1 MDRSIFLVGIG
12 GFVGSVL
19 RYLVSVAFAAWFA
32 SPVPFAT
39 FAVNI
44 AGCFVMG
51 ILFGLSERTGVLSPE
66 WRALLMAGF
75 CGGFTTFS
83 AFSVESVA
91 LIESKHFLELGLYI
105 SLSVIIGLAATY
117 AAIAIVRSF

>member
-1 MDRSIFLVGIG
+1 MDRSIFLVGVG

-19 RYLVSVAFAAWFA
+19 RYLISLAFAGWLG
-32 SPVPFAT
+32 SPFPLAT

-66 WRALLMAGF
+66 LRALLMAGF

-91 LIESKHFLELGLYI
+91 LIEARHLRELFLYIGLSVVLGL
-105 SLSVIIGLAATY
+105 GATY
-117 AAIAIVRSF
+117 AAIMIVRSV

>member
-1 MDRSIFLVGIG
+1 MVGIG

-19 RYLVSVAFAAWFA
+19 RYLVSLAFAGWLG
-32 SPVPFAT
+32 SPFPFAT

-44 AGCFVMG
+44 AGCFVIG
-51 ILFGLSERTGVLSPE
+51 ILFGLSERAGVLSPE
-66 WRALLMAGF
+66 LRALLMVGF

-91 LIESKHFLELGLYI
+91 LIESRHFFELTLYI
-105 SLSVIIGLAATY
+105 GFSVALGIAATF
-117 AAIAIVRSF
+117 AGIVIVRSV

>member
-1 MDRSIFLVGIG
+1 MVGIG

-19 RYLVSVAFAAWFA
+19 RYLVSVAFAGWLG
-32 SPVPFAT
+32 SPFPFAT
-39 FAVNI
+39 FSVNI
-44 AGCFVMG
+44 IGCLVMG

-66 WRALLMAGF
+66 MRALLMAGF

-91 LIESKHFLELGLYI
+91 LIESKHFLEFVLYVG
-105 SLSVIIGLAATY
+105 LSVVLGIAATY
-117 AAIAIVRSF
+117 AGILITKPA

>member
-1 MDRSIFLVGIG
+1 MVGIG

-19 RYLVSVAFAAWFA
+19 RYLVSVAFAGWLG
-32 SPVPFAT
+32 SPFPYAT
-39 FAVNI
+39 FIVNI
-44 AGCFVMG
+44 AGCFAMG

-66 WRALLMAGF
+66 GRALLMAGF

-91 LIESKHFLELGLYI
+91 LIESRHFVFLFLYVG
-105 SLSVIIGLAATY
+105 LSVILGIAVTY
-117 AAIAIVRSF
+117 AGISIVRSV

>member
-1 MDRSIFLVGIG
+1 MRSRIFHMDRSIFLVGIG

-19 RYLVSVAFAAWFA
+19 RYLVSVAFANWLG
-32 SPVPFAT
+32 SPFPYAT

-51 ILFGLSERTGVLSPE
+51 ILFGLSERAGVLSPE
-66 WRALLMAGF
+66 MRALLMAGF

-83 AFSVESVA
+83 AFWAGSVP
-91 LIESKHFLELGLYI
+91 
-105 SLSVIIGLAATY
+105 
-117 AAIAIVRSF
+117 

>member
-12 GFVGSVL
+12 GFAGSVL
-19 RYLVSVAFAAWFA
+19 RYLVSVAFAAWFV
-32 SPVPFAT
+32 SPIPFAT

-66 WRALLMAGF
+66 MRALLMAGF

-91 LIESKHFLELGLYI
+91 LIDSKHFLELGLYI

>member
-19 RYLVSVAFAAWFA
+19 RYLVSLAFAGWLG
-32 SPVPFAT
+32 SPFPFAT

-44 AGCFVMG
+44 MGCFLMG
-51 ILFGLSERTGVLSPE
+51 LLYGVSERAGVLGPE
-66 WRALLMAGF
+66 MRALLMAGL

-91 LIESKHFLELGLYI
+91 LLESRHFFELAAYI
-105 SLSVIIGLAATY
+105 GLSVILGVAATY
-117 AAIAIVRSF
+117 AAIALVRSF